1 MRGFFMEKDLS
12 RMSISEIF
20 LKIGKIITPESVY
33 FLIDDE
39 ETLRKYTDMYE
50 KFGSRLDEDRENL
63 YDFLIEQE
71 SKVDKKILVLLTLEQ
86 YLKRKGS
93 C

>member
-1 MRGFFMEKDLS
+1 MEKDLS